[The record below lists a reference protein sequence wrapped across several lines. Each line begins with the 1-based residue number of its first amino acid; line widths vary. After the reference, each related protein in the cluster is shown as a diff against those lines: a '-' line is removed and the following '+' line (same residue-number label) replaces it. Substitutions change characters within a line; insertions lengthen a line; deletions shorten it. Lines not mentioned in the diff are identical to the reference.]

1 MLAALVALFMLC
13 RVRKKGHALLRY
25 DRSPS
30 RTFLPQSPILSH
42 VHSDVHSRRI
52 VVATG
57 GLCCGVFQ
65 KAGRVDGGVAETVAL
80 R

>member
-42 VHSDVHSRRI
+42 SDVRNGRI
-52 VVATG
+52 VVASG

-65 KAGRVDGGVAETVAL
+65 KAGRVDGGFAETVAL